1 MKSVILVGMATL
13 ALSACSII
21 TPKVGPQV
29 AKAVNRY
36 CAEPLEARLL
46 IRSEVNEM
54 TKPNHIRV
62 FCEGDPE

>member
-13 ALSACSII
+13 ALSGCSVI

-36 CAEPLEARLL
+36 CNEPYEARLL
-46 IRSEVNEM
+46 IRGEINDM
-54 TKPNHIRV
+54 IKPNNIRV

>member
-1 MKSVILVGMATL
+1 MRVALLSFFATL
-13 ALSACSII
+13 ALTGCSII

-36 CAEPLEARLL
+36 CAEPYEARLL
-46 IRSEVNEM
+46 IRSEVNTM
-54 TKPNHIRV
+54 IKPNNIRV